1 MFSERQ
7 TVDRYL
13 SYIRQVNARED
24 ECFLQDLQTQESAR
38 EVESRVLRNQA
49 GDKQNRKLEEW
60 KQRILKEHRT
70 LFYIVHDEG
79 GFDPFQSH
87 HTIIQSIIIAHYNM
101 KKTSI
106 VSKFL
111 NLPEIADAKNVV
123 LLQVT
128 ATPYALVTGDSRFVF
143 IDSLFKILFVLTLSG
158 LKCPTDMTWPSIRL
172 LRTSESKD
180 LLRRPK
186 GRKK

>member
-7 TVDRYL
+7 TVDRYQ
-13 SYIRQVNARED
+13 SYINMIQDQESLN
-24 ECFLQDLQTQESAR
+24 FLQDLQTQESAKD
-38 EVESRVLRNQA
+38 VESRVLRNQA